1 MVMEGRIIDLTMP
14 IRPGMAVYPGDPEV
28 LFEPVTRLE
37 ADPFNL
43 TRVSFG
49 THTGTHLDAPWHF
62 MAGGET
68 VDRIDL
74 RKCIG
79 LARLIDVP
87 KGPDEEIDVE
97 DLAPFAGVIT
107 PGARVLL
114 RTGWSRRPE
123 AFEGDLLKE
132 GRQAESAR
140 AESIWTESTRME
152 GSRMESTRMEG
163 LRTKSTRAESAW
175 ADDFPGLTVGAAQ
188 WLAERQIA
196 LLGLEQPSTHPT
208 DYIKTHRALLG
219 AGVVLVESLVN
230 LHLIDRDEFWLA
242 VLPLNLA
249 GLDGSPVRA
258 VAVLP

>member
-1 MVMEGRIIDLTMP
+1 MEGRIIDLTMP

-43 TRVSFG
+43 TRISFG

-79 LARLIDVP
+79 PARIIDVP
-87 KGPDEEIDVE
+87 KGPNEEIGVE

-123 AFEGDLLKE
+123 AHEGGLLEVPKE
-132 GRQAESAR
+132 GRRAESAR
-140 AESIWTESTRME
+140 AESIWTESTRRE
-152 GSRMESTRMEG
+152 GSQVESTRA
-163 LRTKSTRAESAW
+163 KSAW
-175 ADDFPGLTVGAAQ
+175 ADDFPGLTVGAAR
-188 WLAERQIA
+188 WLAERRIA

-208 DYIKTHRALLG
+208 DYIETHRALLG

-230 LHLIDRDEFWLA
+230 LHLIDRNEFWLV

>member
-1 MVMEGRIIDLTMP
+1 MVIARSRIVDLTMP

-79 LARLIDVP
+79 PARIIDVP
-87 KGPDEEIDVE
+87 KGPNEEIGVE

-107 PGARVLL
+107 PGARILL

-123 AFEGDLLKE
+123 AHEGGLLEVPKE
-132 GRQAESAR
+132 G
-140 AESIWTESTRME
+140 
-152 GSRMESTRMEG
+152 
-163 LRTKSTRAESAW
+163 TRAESAW
-175 ADDFPGLTVGAAQ
+175 ADDFPGLTIGAAR

-208 DYIKTHRALLG
+208 DYIETHRALLK

-230 LHLIDRDEFWLA
+230 LHLIDRDEFWLV